1 MKLRLF
7 GAAVLTIGLAWILL
21 ARPASVTR
29 TYAGDSSCRA
39 CHEVEGKNPV
49 SDKGEW
55 HRQHSFTDMCSACH
69 AGDAQA
75 VEEAGAHVGVIKNP
89 LGEAASTCSACHPE
103 DHVARAEQYAA
114 LLSPAGTAT
123 LVPAPSLEATSAASP
138 TLTSMATPSLLSPT
152 APPPAAAAPPSSNQ
166 PTVDWFAVLRIA
178 RGPLFRAAQW

>member
-1 MKLRLF
+1 MKLRLL
-7 GAAVLTIGLAWILL
+7 GSAVLTIGLAWILL

-29 TYAGDSSCRA
+29 AYAGDSSCRA

-75 VEEAGAHVGVIKNP
+75 VEQAQAHAGMIKNP

-103 DHVARAEQYAA
+103 DHAARAEQYAA
-114 LLSPAGTAT
+114 LLSPAGTAA
-123 LVPAPSLEATSAASP
+123 LVPAPSLEATSATSP
-138 TLTSMATPSLLSPT
+138 TPISTATPSLLSPT
-152 APPPAAAAPPSSNQ
+152 APPPTAAAPPPPSQS
-166 PTVDWFAVLRIA
+166 TIEWFAVLR
-178 RGPLFRAAQW
+178 